1 MKELLAVDVALL
13 LPEETNE
20 LCKQINTALVQDGPT
35 GFAFDST
42 HFPHV
47 TLVQQFVLKSN
58 LAALCSEVGKVLK
71 GRSPLRLQALETAF
85 AGTTTYLRI
94 AKTKALRQIHDD
106 LVNALAG
113 LSKSRGDGSAFFS
126 QGQSVQGW
134 EIEYVSEYREAASFD
149 RYDPH
154 VTLGVGR
161 NEIPVQPFSF
171 TADLVGLYHLGKHCT
186 CRRRLQ
192 EWRLNSEALNTESS
206 KSGLKS

>member
-20 LCKQINTALVQDGPT
+20 LCRRINTALVQDDPT

-42 HFPHV
+42 HIPHV
-47 TLVQQFVLKSN
+47 SLVQQYVLKSN
-58 LAALCSEVGKVLK
+58 LAALCSEVGRVLK
-71 GRSPLRLQALETAF
+71 GRSPLRLRALETAF
-85 AGTTTYLRI
+85 VGTPTLLRI
-94 AKTKALRQIHDD
+94 AKSDALRQIHDD

-113 LSKSRGDGSAFFS
+113 LSESWGDGSAFFS

-134 EIEYVSEYREAASFD
+134 EIEYVAEYREAASFD

-161 NEIPVQPFSF
+161 SEIPMQPFSF
-171 TADLVGLYHLGKHCT
+171 TADLVGLYHLGKFCT

-192 EWRLNSEALNTESS
+192 EWRLNCATLNTESS
-206 KSGLKS
+206 

>member
-20 LCKQINTALVQDGPT
+20 VCKRINTTLVQDDPT

-58 LAALCSEVGKVLK
+58 LAALCSEIGKVLK
-71 GRSPLRLQALETAF
+71 GRSPLRLWALETVLV
-85 AGTTTYLRI
+85 GTPTLLRI
-94 AKTKALRQIHDD
+94 AKSNALRQIHDD

-113 LSKSRGDGSAFFS
+113 LSESWGDGSAFFS

-134 EIEYVSEYREAASFD
+134 EIAYVTEFREAASFD

-161 NEIPVQPFSF
+161 SEIPMQPFSF
-171 TADLVGLYHLGKHCT
+171 TADLVGLYHLGKFCT

-192 EWRLNSEALNTESS
+192 EWRLNSATLNPESP
-206 KSGLKS
+206 